1 MWGIK
6 GPSSVFGGLTGV
18 AEAPKSHLVIHAV
31 VSQSKWNELLKD
43 RTNAVKKFWEKP
55 TGNCAILDVEL
66 DDPNNAKSKI
76 KAKLIRIEIK

>member
-6 GPSSVFGGLTGV
+6 GPSAVFGGLNGV
-18 AEAPKSHLVIHAV
+18 AEAPKSHLVIHAL
-31 VSQSKWNELLKD
+31 VSEAKWNDLLKD

-55 TGNCAILDVEL
+55 AGNSAIFDVLL
-66 DDPNNAKSKI
+66 DDPNDTKSKI

>member
-1 MWGIK
+1 
-6 GPSSVFGGLTGV
+6 
-18 AEAPKSHLVIHAV
+18 V
-31 VSQSKWNELLKD
+31 VSEAKWNALLND

-55 TGNCAILDVEL
+55 TGNCAISDVQL